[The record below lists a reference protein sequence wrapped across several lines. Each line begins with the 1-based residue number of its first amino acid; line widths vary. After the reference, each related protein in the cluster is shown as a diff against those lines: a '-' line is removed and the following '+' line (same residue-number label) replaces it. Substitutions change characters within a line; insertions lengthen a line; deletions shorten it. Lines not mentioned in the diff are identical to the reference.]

1 MSMSKASRPCAM
13 YEPLNYRSLPTRAP
27 QTSSR
32 PNQTQSPGRQSLIRS
47 LELAP
52 ASKPASNRVP
62 VSWASASSAQSSSA
76 APATPS
82 AAGRSL
88 ASPNSPEVRP
98 RPSTK
103 SKATPPTSPLQRSR
117 SQTQTTPTSKAVS
130 SPSQR
135 TRESRSPQP
144 TGPITSGTASNVQ
157 SPPKRFFACG
167 ERDEVYFALN
177 QVLSCMAEADAA
189 LFQVLR
195 ESGQTNGSR
204 NADFGNGDAS
214 KKTVTEV
221 RQFIS
226 AASEYNGR
234 FIQQITDT
242 GHALRFLGN
251 ENDRL
256 HAEVA
261 RLEGEKVQSA
271 KTLAECQAE
280 CERKIAEMQLE
291 MTTQAGTFFAE
302 CGRTMEANK
311 AEMMKRVSEFAAE
324 KERFETER
332 VAMAK
337 DMESFR
343 TKLAAEEEEMKTKI
357 SRLHEECELKV
368 TEQKLA
374 ADRRVAEGRLQTE
387 EQLRMERQVTNHIMH
402 VLRELP
408 PLQSAMELGD
418 LRLLEEELQKWKG
431 DELPERFGECKG
443 VVQAVLGLARE
454 RLAVWRDLERTWKEV
469 LREVERVPA
478 KSTSLA
484 VLSQQG
490 QRVFRVLKEAQL
502 TRMDLQ
508 RSDPEAA
515 ESIRKVLLA
524 WQERVTAYSNNV
536 QGLII
541 RRVVN
546 CPQLG
551 PFDFADLDICLHLV
565 DRVESRN
572 DVFLLRAQA
581 LIEDKN
587 TAPKDFRSLLTH
599 LGTMLF
605 FLKYIK
611 YEDLKLTYTEFQR
624 QLRSNAG
631 LDSAVVEYLRS
642 AERVYPPGSE
652 LVKLSNDKDLTDRK
666 IIDSVLKQLRKPACS
681 GYIPSFIAG
690 QDSLGPFREIFY
702 QWAVAVRNKFNLL
715 VLPHHTQVV
724 CMLMFRCF
732 LESGKSSRTPH
743 TLIAQVGTGE
753 GKSMI
758 VAALAVYVVLV
769 LRKKAHVVVDDD
781 TLLERDFSTFKCVF
795 DAFQI
800 EMPNSRQRP
809 LSAVLCVSEEQLA
822 SRGKEPFLSTRVDPD
837 ADICYCE
844 AKHVQSFYAS
854 IARGQNCDF
863 SGFDDCVLILDEV
876 DALVIDEEPNEVF
889 VYPNE
894 ELSEMATSVA
904 SILASGSS
912 KEKLSTLQASTQH
925 PAAPRVIAEMVK
937 EWAHGER
944 LVAGQDFVYS
954 KEAGRNLMLQAGRAN
969 PKSWSLALECRN
981 FQDGLMPRILFQERL
996 FVMSRPR
1003 VFRRY
1008 HRILGLSGSPG
1019 SSPERQFLADTYRA
1033 AFVSVPP
1040 FLKTC
1045 KGCAFREATPARLGS
1060 QQRAVYVEGSS
1071 EAQFRRVAEVVLEAR
1086 KRVPVL
1092 VIARDRAQVDDIVT
1106 YLREVASS
1114 LSFGVGVAEDIIRSL
1129 SRNLYES
1136 DPEQWKE
1143 NLNKS
1148 TLPVGDRNNQSGTTK
1163 HWRVTVTDPRGGR
1176 GTDYRVDDP
1185 HVDAEGGLLLVPTVV
1200 PSSRREWTQFLG
1212 RTARQDCRGQ
1222 FCCILAAADY
1232 DALIKKHRQQLPVV
1246 GGLDVVETLL
1256 GWGDK
1261 EVAEKL
1267 KASAALYNCG
1277 VRANELCEEV
1287 FGSRPELLQD
1297 PRARECLVEVCQ
1309 RLRWLSVHE
1318 INNAFKRLPGFDPAL
1333 VATEAKDLGRPVEL
1347 HGTVAVNGIGLS
1359 QLSMVPPKIIIFCLD
1374 VSASMM
1380 SRDTKTP
1387 LTRFET
1393 CVSRMRR
1400 ILHEQIR
1407 DCDWVGIVVF
1417 GPSVQVVV
1425 PLTLKGQAGNLFESR
1440 LAGLRP
1446 QIAGGTCFF
1455 DAVAHCLQLISQPGL
1470 QIPSVAKRWLVC
1482 LTDGD
1487 DLGSRPQNSQGQ
1499 WVSNMLDASPPANF
1513 SLVIITVGVLK
1524 RINANIIDSWVQKVC
1539 ARNGLGKHLCE
1550 KDAAT
1555 IARAFDVVA
1564 ECLAA
1569 EVGGATEC

>member
-1 MSMSKASRPCAM
+1 M
-13 YEPLNYRSLPTRAP
+13 
-27 QTSSR
+27 
-32 PNQTQSPGRQSLIRS
+32 
-47 LELAP
+47 
-52 ASKPASNRVP
+52 
-62 VSWASASSAQSSSA
+62 
-76 APATPS
+76 
-82 AAGRSL
+82 
-88 ASPNSPEVRP
+88 
-98 RPSTK
+98 
-103 SKATPPTSPLQRSR
+103 
-117 SQTQTTPTSKAVS
+117 
-130 SPSQR
+130 
-135 TRESRSPQP
+135 
-144 TGPITSGTASNVQ
+144 
-157 SPPKRFFACG
+157 
-167 ERDEVYFALN
+167 
-177 QVLSCMAEADAA
+177 
-189 LFQVLR
+189 R
-195 ESGQTNGSR
+195 ESGQINGSQT
-204 NADFGNGDAS
+204 ADFSNGDAS
-214 KKTVTEV
+214 KRNVTDV
-221 RQFIS
+221 KQFIS
-226 AASEYNGR
+226 VASEQNAR
-234 FIQQITDT
+234 VLAMIADI
-242 GHALRFLGN
+242 GHKARSLAN
-251 ENDRL
+251 EKAKL
-256 HAEVA
+256 HAECA
-261 RLEGEKVQSA
+261 RLDAKNDQLAKEKDQSA
-271 KTLAECQAE
+271 KSLAEGQKE
-280 CERKIAEMQLE
+280 CERRIAEMQLHMAAE
-291 MTTQAGTFFAE
+291 AGSFYEE
-302 CGRTMEANK
+302 CGRTMQANK
-311 AEMMKRVSEFAAE
+311 AEMMKRVTDFAAE
-324 KERFETER
+324 KERFEAER
-332 VAMAK
+332 VATAN
-337 DMESFR
+337 DMEAFR
-343 TKLAAEEEEMKTKI
+343 KKVAAEEEEMKRKM
-357 SRLHEECELKV
+357 SRLHEDCESKV
-368 TEQKLA
+368 AEQKIA

-418 LRLLEEELQKWKG
+418 LRLLQEELQKWNS

-469 LREVERVPA
+469 IREVERIPV
-478 KSTSLA
+478 KQSSLT
-484 VLSQQG
+484 VLTQQG

-502 TRMDLQ
+502 TKMDLQ

-515 ESIRKVLLA
+515 ESVSKVLLA
-524 WQERVTAYSNNV
+524 WQERVTAYSNSV

-541 RRVVN
+541 RKVVN
-546 CPQLG
+546 WPQLG

-565 DRVESRN
+565 DRGESST
-572 DVFLLRAQA
+572 DIFLLRAQA

-587 TAPKDFRSLLTH
+587 TGPKDFRPLLTH

-624 QLRSNAG
+624 QLRGNVG
-631 LDSAVVEYLRS
+631 LDSAVVEYLRW
-642 AERVYPPGSE
+642 AERAYPPGSE
-652 LVKLSNDKDLTDRK
+652 LVTLSNDKDLTDGK
-666 IIDSVLKQLRKPACS
+666 IIDTVLRQLRKTTHS
-681 GYIPSFIAG
+681 GYLPSFIAG
-690 QDSLGPFREIFY
+690 EDSLGPFREIFY
-702 QWAVAVRNKFNLL
+702 QWAVAMRNKFNLL

-724 CMLMFRCF
+724 CMLIFRRF
-732 LESGKSSRTPH
+732 LESGVNGRTPH

-758 VAALAVYVVLV
+758 VAALAIYVVIV
-769 LRKKAHVVVDDD
+769 LQKKAHVVVDDD
-781 TLLERDFSTFKCVF
+781 TLLERDFLTFKCVF
-795 DAFQI
+795 DAFRV
-800 EMPNSRQRP
+800 EMPNGRQRP
-809 LSAVLCVSEEQLA
+809 LSAVLCVSQEQLV
-822 SRGKEPFLSTRVDPD
+822 SRGNESFLSSRVDPD

-863 SGFDDCVLILDEV
+863 SGFEDCVLILDEV

-894 ELSEMATSVA
+894 ELSDMATSVA
-904 SILASGSS
+904 SILATKGSS
-912 KEKLSTLQASTQH
+912 KEKLSMLQASSQH
-925 PAAPRVIAEMVK
+925 PAASRVVAEMLN

-944 LVAGQDFVYS
+944 LVASQDFVYS
-954 KEAGRNLMLQAGRAN
+954 KEAGRYFMLQAGRAN
-969 PKSWSLALECRN
+969 PKTWSLALECRN
-981 FQDGLMPRILFQERL
+981 FQDGLVNRVLFQERL

-1003 VFRRY
+1003 VFRKY

-1060 QQRAVYVEGSS
+1060 KQQVVYMESSS
-1071 EAQFRRVAEVVLEAR
+1071 EAQLRRVAEVVLEAR

-1092 VIARDRAQVDDIVT
+1092 VIARDRSHADGVVVH
-1106 YLREVASS
+1106 LRDVATSH
-1114 LSFGVGVAEDIIRSL
+1114 SFGAGVTEDIIRSL

-1143 NLNKS
+1143 NLNRA
-1148 TLPVGDRNNQSGTTK
+1148 TLPVGDRSSQSGSRK

-1185 HVDAEGGLLLVPTVV
+1185 HVDAEGGLLLVLMVV

-1222 FCCILAAADY
+1222 FCCILAATDY
-1232 DALIKKHRQQLPVV
+1232 DTLTKKHRQQLPAV
-1246 GGLDVVETLL
+1246 GGIEVVETLL

-1267 KASAALYNCG
+1267 RASAALYNCG

-1287 FGSRPELLQD
+1287 FASKPAFLQD
-1297 PRARECLVEVCQ
+1297 PQARECLVEVCQ
-1309 RLRWLSVHE
+1309 RLRWLSVND
-1318 INNAFKRLPGFDPAL
+1318 INGAFKRLPGFDPAL
-1333 VATEAKDLGRPVEL
+1333 VVTEAKDLGRPVEL
-1347 HGTVAVNGIGLS
+1347 HGTNAAGGFGLS
-1359 QLSMVPPKIIIFCLD
+1359 LLSTVPPKVVVFCLD

-1400 ILHEQIR
+1400 ILNEQIR

-1425 PLTLKGQAGNLFESR
+1425 PLTLKGQAGNLFETR
-1440 LAGLRP
+1440 LATLRP
-1446 QIAGGTCFF
+1446 QIAGGTCFY
-1455 DAVAHCLQLISQPGL
+1455 DAVAQCLQLIGQPGL
-1470 QIPSVAKRWLVC
+1470 QIPNAAKRWLLC

-1487 DLGSRPQNSQGQ
+1487 DLGSRPQNAQGQ
-1499 WVSNMLDASPPANF
+1499 WVSHMLEASPPANF
-1513 SLVIITVGVLK
+1513 SLVVITVGVLK
-1524 RINANIIDSWVQKVC
+1524 RINASIIDSWVQKVC
-1539 ARNGLGKHLCE
+1539 ARNGVGKHLSE